1 MTKFLAAVA
10 TIAALAGPTQVSACS
25 ILSPAPDDPAY
36 LGEIASK
43 FEQST
48 DVVLARPL
56 SIERLPLIIKIDK
69 PGPSDPYRE
78 IVEWR
83 VLFSWKG
90 SIAGRTIK
98 TVRDIQP
105 EYPCVGHL
113 TVSGYEARLLYASGV
128 PPYSQYTS
136 TTVASAERDLLY
148 LQKISQIL
156 DQP

>member
-1 MTKFLAAVA
+1 MKKVLAAIA
-10 TIAALAGPTQVSACS
+10 TIAALAGPTRVSACS

-43 FEQST
+43 FKQST

-56 SIERLPLIIKIDK
+56 KIERLPLIIKVEK
-69 PGPSDPYRE
+69 PGPLDPYRE

-105 EYPCVGHL
+105 EDPCVGHL
-113 TVSGYEARLLYASGV
+113 TVSGYEARLLYASGT

-136 TTVASAERDLLY
+136 MTAASAERDLLY
-148 LQKISQIL
+148 LQKITRIFG
-156 DQP
+156 QP